1 VCPRIMMHSDVSR
14 GNQEMTW
21 LGQKYLPET
30 PNLGFFSSINVIP
43 FSQNSLLLAGAAFRE
58 GDQHQGLLRLRH
70 QVDGPTTHSR
80 HTHLW

>member
-1 VCPRIMMHSDVSR
+1 VCTRIMMHSDVSR

-21 LGQKYLPET
+21 LGQKYLPEK

-43 FSQNSLLLAGAAFRE
+43 FSQNSLMLAGSAFRE
-58 GDQHQGLLRLRH
+58 GEQCQGRLGRGHQLGGH
-70 QVDGPTTHSR
+70 TTHSR